1 MNKKMK
7 IFAGIISLVTVIFVC
22 VFFLIKFMWSWVV
35 PDLFPGAVESGLVA
49 SEISWFTALK
59 LALFMAILGG
69 SIKFNNNK
77 K

>member
-7 IFAGIISLVTVIFVC
+7 IFAGIISLVAVIFVC
-22 VFFLIKFMWSWVV
+22 VFFLIKFMWSWVI

-77 K
+77 